1 MEKYAPHGSISKT
14 SAPLIGEKSAG
25 VARIEA
31 ISATFTKWTRALL
44 FTSIFLV
51 AYCYGLDGQTRY
63 TVCRRICALNPA
75 DHSLCSIKQLQPHLT
90 RNTLCSLPSLF

>member
-1 MEKYAPHGSISKT
+1 MEKYAHHGSVSKT
-14 SAPLIGEKSAG
+14 SVPLIGEKSAG

-31 ISATFTKWTRALL
+31 ISATFTKWTSVML

-63 TVCRRICALNPA
+63 TVRCCICTLDSA
-75 DHSLCSIKQLQPHLT
+75 DHSLGSIKQLQQRLILSM
-90 RNTLCSLPSLF
+90 LCSLPSLY